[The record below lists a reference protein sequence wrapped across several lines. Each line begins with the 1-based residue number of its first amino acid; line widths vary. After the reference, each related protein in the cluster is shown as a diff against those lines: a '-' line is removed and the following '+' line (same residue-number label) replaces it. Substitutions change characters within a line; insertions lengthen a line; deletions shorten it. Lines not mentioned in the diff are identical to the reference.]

1 MYFEDQYNLKQSALM
16 YPDQSKDSFNK
27 FIQAGVP
34 TRKTED
40 WKYTNLN
47 TWIDPKTVYSLDDK
61 TPRVAEFSFDKNFIN
76 DNILTTT
83 TSDNDKIELYN
94 HKNAPDKLKKTIF
107 SLFDEVYSN
116 DSIYKF
122 LLSMIDEVQIL
133 HIKSNCVVDSPIF
146 IQRNTD
152 YFYTL
157 VLADKSSQATI
168 VEVNAR
174 NSKNKAFT
182 QGITRVLQESNSQ
195 VEHICLQAQDNN
207 SLSNTYTSAHVKR
220 DACYNHFYFNTG
232 SLMSRNNLLIE
243 LNEQGANTNSY
254 GLFTLN
260 GNQHNDNRSQIRFNN
275 SHTFGN
281 QLYKGIL
288 DDKSHG
294 IFNGIIVVEKD
305 SQLIE
310 SSQLNKNLVL
320 GKTAHINSQPQL
332 EVFAD
337 DVKCSHGS
345 TTGQLDEDQLFY
357 FQSRCIKPEVARVKL
372 AYAFCFDITTKV
384 KNKNIKEWLEK
395 HINEKLENLA
405 SIRN

>member
-1 MYFEDQYNLKQSALM
+1 MYFEDQYKLKQKSQIF
-16 YPDQSKDSFNK
+16 PNQSKDCFERFK
-27 FIQAGVP
+27 EIGVP

-47 TWIDPKTVYSLDDK
+47 TWIDPKTVYSLDDQ
-61 TPRVAEFSFDKNFIN
+61 TPEVSEFKFNKNVIN
-76 DNILTTT
+76 SEGLTSTE
-83 TSDNDKIELYN
+83 NDKEKLELYN
-94 HKNAPDKLKKTIF
+94 HSNAPEKLKKTIF
-107 SLFDEVYSN
+107 GLFEEVYSN
-116 DSIYKF
+116 DSVYKF
-122 LLSMIDEVQIL
+122 LLSMIDKVQIL
-133 HIKSNCVVDSPIF
+133 HIKSNSIVDSPIF
-146 IQRNTD
+146 IHRNTD

-157 VLADKSSQATI
+157 VLADKCSQATI
-168 VEVNAR
+168 VELNNR
-174 NSKNKAFT
+174 KSKDKEFT
-182 QGITRVLQESNSQ
+182 QGITRILQENNSQ
-195 VEHICLQAQDNN
+195 IEHICFQAQDIN

-220 DACYNHFYFNTG
+220 DACYNHFFINTG

-254 GLFTLN
+254 GLFALN
-260 GNQHNDNRSQIRFNN
+260 GNQHNDNRTQIRFNH

-294 IFNGIIVVEKD
+294 IFNGIVVVEKD

-310 SSQLNKNLVL
+310 SSQLNKNIVL
-320 GKTAHINSQPQL
+320 GKTAQINSQPQL

-357 FQSRCIKPEVARVKL
+357 FQSRCIKPEVARIKL

-384 KNKNIKEWLEK
+384 KDKNIKEWLDT
-395 HINEKLENLA
+395 HINKKLETLA
-405 SIRN
+405 SIRQ